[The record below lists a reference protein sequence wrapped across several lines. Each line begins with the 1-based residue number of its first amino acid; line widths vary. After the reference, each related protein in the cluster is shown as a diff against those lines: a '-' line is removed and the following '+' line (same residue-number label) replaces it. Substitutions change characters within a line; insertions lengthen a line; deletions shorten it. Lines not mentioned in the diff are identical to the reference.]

1 MLNNGTGKF
10 IQMLDSTLRDG
21 AQGEGISFSV
31 NDRIEIVRALDE
43 IGVSIIEAG
52 NPASN
57 PREMEFFERAAGLKL
72 NNSKLSAFGST
83 RRKGIS
89 VEEDAS
95 CAMLLKAYTP
105 CVSIVGKS
113 RALHVEEVLQ
123 TTLEEN
129 LLMIE
134 ETCRFF
140 KDNGKYVIFDAEHFF
155 DGWSDGDGYAV
166 ECLKAAHRGGADCLT
181 LCDTNGGSF
190 PDFVG
195 AVTSEVCGLFPESMI
210 GVHTHNDS
218 DMATACTLM
227 AVKSGARHVQG
238 TFIGFGERSGNASLT
253 SIIPNLQIKS
263 DYECIP
269 QENLKNL
276 TSSAIKI
283 ASIANVTLHKNVPFV
298 GRSAF
303 AHKAGMH
310 ADGVLKIRSSF
321 EHIDPESVGNRRRFL
336 LSEVTGRAAVLKK
349 IQKLYPDFDR
359 ESPQVSELLDILKQ
373 KEYEGYQFEGADSS
387 FELIVHRLVRKYKPF
402 FDLVSYKV
410 LDELPYDN
418 NHSATATIKLSV
430 NGKVKIA
437 ASAGDG
443 PVNALDTAL
452 REALEEFYPCLSELK
467 LIDYKVRVME
477 PKDATAASVRVL
489 ITSTDGADIWTTV
502 GVSQDVIE
510 ASWIALVDS
519 IEYKLVNEIL

>member
-1 MLNNGTGKF
+1 MQKNGTRKV
-10 IQMLDSTLRDG
+10 IEMLDSTLRDG

-31 NDRIEIVRALDE
+31 NDRLEIVRALDE

-72 NNSKLSAFGST
+72 KNSKLCAFGPT
-83 RRKGIS
+83 RRKGVL
-89 VEEDAS
+89 VEDDSS
-95 CAMLLKAYTP
+95 CATLLKAGTP

-113 RALHVEEVLQ
+113 RALHVKEVLQ
-123 TTLEEN
+123 TTLKEN

-134 ETCRFF
+134 DTCRFF
-140 KDNGKYVIFDAEHFF
+140 KSHGKYVIFDAEHFF
-155 DGWSDGDGYAV
+155 DGWSDGAEYAL
-166 ECLKAAHRGGADCLT
+166 ECLRAAERGGADCLT

-195 AVTSEVCGLFPESMI
+195 EVTLKVCEMFPDKVI
-210 GVHTHNDS
+210 GIHTHNDS
-218 DMATACTLM
+218 DMATACALM
-227 AVKSGARHVQG
+227 AVRNGARHVQG
-238 TFIGFGERSGNASLT
+238 TFIGFGERSGNTSLT

-310 ADGVLKIRSSF
+310 ADGVLKNHSSF

-336 LSEVTGRAAVLKK
+336 LSEVTGRAAVLQKL
-349 IQKLYPDFDR
+349 QKLYPDFDR
-359 ESPQVSELLDILKQ
+359 NSPQVSQVLDILKQ
-373 KEYEGYQFEGADSS
+373 KEYDGYQFEGADSS
-387 FELIVHRLVRKYKPF
+387 FELIVHRLVKQYKPF
-402 FDLVSYKV
+402 FNLISYKV

-430 NGKVKIA
+430 NNKVKIA
-437 ASAGDG
+437 ASDGDG

-452 REALEEFYPCLSELK
+452 REALEEFYPCLGELK

-519 IEYKLVNEIL
+519 IEYKLVKEI

>member
-1 MLNNGTGKF
+1 MKKIEL
-10 IQMLDSTLRDG
+10 LDSTLRDG

-31 NDRIEIVRALDE
+31 NDRLEIVRVLDDLG
-43 IGVSIIEAG
+43 IPIIEAG
-52 NPASN
+52 NPTSN
-57 PREMEFFERAAGLKL
+57 PRELEFFERASRLWLK
-72 NNSKLSAFGST
+72 NSRLCAFGST
-83 RRKGIS
+83 RRKGER
-89 VEEDAS
+89 VEEDAA
-95 CAMLLKAYTP
+95 CAALLKAGTP

-113 RALHVEEVLQ
+113 RKIQVEGVLQ
-123 TTLEEN
+123 TSLEEN
-129 LLMIE
+129 LSMIE

-140 KDNGKYVIFDAEHFF
+140 KSHGKYVVFDAEHFF
-155 DGWSDGDGYAV
+155 DSMSDNDGYAL
-166 ECLKAAHRGGADCLT
+166 ESLRAALRGGVDCLA

-190 PDFVG
+190 PDYIEK
-195 AVTSEVCGLFPESMI
+195 VTGEIVKAFPGTNI
-210 GVHTHNDS
+210 GIHTHNDS
-218 DMATACTLM
+218 DMACAGALM
-227 AVKSGARHVQG
+227 AVRAGAKQVQG
-238 TFIGFGERSGNASLT
+238 TFIGFGERCGNAKLT

-283 ASIANVTLHKNVPFV
+283 ASIANVTLHRDVPFV

-310 ADGVLKIRSSF
+310 ADGVLKFSESF

-336 LSEVTGRAAVLKK
+336 LSEVTGKAAVLKK
-349 IQKLYPDFDR
+349 IQKLYPDFDKD
-359 ESPQVSELLDILKQ
+359 SPQVAELLDILKQ
-373 KEYEGYQFEGADSS
+373 KEYEGYQYEGADSS

-402 FDLVSYKV
+402 FDLISYKV

-418 NHSATATIKLSV
+418 DHSATATIKLSV
-430 NGKVKIA
+430 DGRVRIA
-437 ASAGDG
+437 ASDGDG
-443 PVNALDTAL
+443 PVNALDRAL
-452 REALEEFYPCLSELK
+452 REALEVFYPCLRKLR

-489 ITSTDGADIWTTV
+489 ITSSDGEDIWTTV
-502 GVSQDVIE
+502 GVSQDVIN

-519 IEYKLVNEIL
+519 IEHKLVSMGEDLHR

>member
-1 MLNNGTGKF
+1 
-10 IQMLDSTLRDG
+10 MLDEL
-21 AQGEGISFSV
+21 
-31 NDRIEIVRALDE
+31 
-43 IGVSIIEAG
+43 GVPIIEAG
-52 NPASN
+52 NPTSN
-57 PREMEFFERAAGLKL
+57 PRELEFFERAAGLKL
-72 NNSKLSAFGST
+72 KNSKLCAFGST
-83 RRKGIS
+83 RRKGCR
-89 VEEDAS
+89 VEDDPS
-95 CAMLLKAYTP
+95 CEAVLKAGTP
-105 CVSIVGKS
+105 CVSLVGKS
-113 RALHVEEVLQ
+113 RTLHVEEILK

-129 LLMIE
+129 LAMIE

-140 KDNGKYVIFDAEHFF
+140 KEHGKYVIFDAEHFL
-155 DGWSDGDGYAV
+155 DGWSDGDGYA
-166 ECLKAAHRGGADCLT
+166 EKCLRAAERGGADCLT

-190 PDFVG
+190 PDRIG
-195 AVTSEVCGLFPESMI
+195 KITAEVCALFPNSKI
-210 GVHTHNDS
+210 GIHTHNDS
-218 DMATACTLM
+218 DMATAGALM
-227 AVKSGARHVQG
+227 AVKAGARHVQG
-238 TFIGFGERSGNASLT
+238 TFIGFGERCGNASLT
-253 SIIPNLQIKS
+253 SVIPNLQIKS
-263 DYECIP
+263 GYECIP
-269 QENLKNL
+269 QENLRNL

-283 ASIANVTLHKNVPFV
+283 ASVANVTLHKNVPFV

-310 ADGVLKIRSSF
+310 ADGVLKLRESF
-321 EHIDPESVGNRRRFL
+321 EHIDPETVGNRRRFL

-359 ESPQVSELLDILKQ
+359 DSPQVTELLDILKQ

-402 FDLVSYKV
+402 FDLISYKV

-430 NGKVKIA
+430 DGRVKIA
-437 ASAGDG
+437 ASDGDG
-443 PVNALDTAL
+443 PVNALDMAL
-452 REALEEFYPCLSELK
+452 REALEDFYPCLRELK

-489 ITSTDGADIWTTV
+489 ITSTDGAEIWTTV

-519 IEYKLVNEIL
+519 IEHKLVREIL